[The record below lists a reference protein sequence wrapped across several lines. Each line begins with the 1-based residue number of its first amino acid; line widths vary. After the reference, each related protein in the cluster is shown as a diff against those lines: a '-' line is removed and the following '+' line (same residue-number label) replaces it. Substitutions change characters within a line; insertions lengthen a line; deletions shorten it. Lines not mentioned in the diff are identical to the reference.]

1 MKGGVLFICVEQEL
15 LSRVVIGD
23 GGEKRRRELGCRRR
37 VVWENVWRREG
48 QWRRFE
54 AVSTTQNKITE
65 RGVGGGSEGAI
76 AMPAALW
83 AC

>member
-1 MKGGVLFICVEQEL
+1 MEQEL

-37 VVWENVWRREG
+37 VVWRREG